1 MEREKIQKT
10 LADILERTVGE
21 APCAVEEAMNLKDD
35 LRLDSIDV
43 VTMAIEIQSEFRID
57 LKTPELMR
65 LVTVKDL
72 IDLIQIKIAPEQSQ
86 AA

>member
-1 MEREKIQKT
+1 MERSAIKKS
-10 LADILERTVGE
+10 LADILERSVGE
-21 APCAVEEAMNLKDD
+21 PVCAIEESMNLKDD

-43 VTMAIEIQSEFRID
+43 VTMAIEIQSEFKID

-72 IDLIQIKIAPEQSQ
+72 LDLIQLKIAPTQTQ